1 MGGLTRPRLL
11 SAADDRQAFD
21 SGHDVLNTW
30 FRRHA
35 WRNHDSGV
43 SRVTIVCDATNGAI
57 VGYVVLSA
65 AQIERAYLRRSQQR
79 NMPDPV
85 PVILLGQL
93 AVDIGHQKR
102 GLGKSLLKFAFDA
115 TVRFSSDIGCFGLLT
130 HPLNDQ
136 ARSFYRRF
144 GLEEVPFDPKH
155 SMIARIIDLQS
166 SEF

>member
-11 SAADDRQAFD
+11 STGDDRQAFD

-35 WRNHDSGV
+35 WRNHHSDV
-43 SRVTIVCDATNGAI
+43 SRVTVACDASDGTI
-57 VGYVVLSA
+57 VGYVVLCA
-65 AQIERAYLRRSQQR
+65 VQIERAYLPRTQQR
-79 NMPDPV
+79 NMPDPI

-93 AVDIGHQKR
+93 AVDVGYQKR
-102 GLGKSLLKFAFDA
+102 GIGKSLLRFAFEA

-136 ARSFYRRF
+136 ARAFYSRLGF
-144 GLEEVPFDPKH
+144 EELPLDPKR
-155 SMIARIIDLQS
+155 SMIARTIDLKRN
-166 SEF
+166 EF